1 VVHHRS
7 PLPES
12 HLIGLGDYPGGEC
25 VDQHNNR
32 PSRHGKQ
39 LGMENI
45 ETERLIDQEV
55 AEGTDAAND
64 CRAAPESEL
73 TSDADGRGRCSLHE
87 GEAEEHIHINIPDGL
102 VELIPVPLGVL
113 DSLVVDADTLHH
125 ELSVV
130 LGPARRFGWRV
141 GEDNKNDNAQDD
153 RNRCYDEEDIVPA
166 VETTALDLVE
176 AETQEAGDDAAD
188 TDESLVEVYD

>member
-1 VVHHRS
+1 
-7 PLPES
+7 
-12 HLIGLGDYPGGEC
+12 
-25 VDQHNNR
+25 
-32 PSRHGKQ
+32 
-39 LGMENI
+39 MENI

-73 TSDADGRGRCSLHE
+73 TSDPDGRGRCSLHE
-87 GEAEEHIHINIPDGL
+87 GEAEEHVHINISDAL

-113 DSLVVDADTLHH
+113 DTLVIDTNTLHH

-141 GEDNKNDNAQDD
+141 GEDNENDNAQDD
-153 RNRCYDEEDIVPA
+153 RYRCDDEEDVLPA
-166 VETTALDLVE
+166 VKTTALDLVE
-176 AETQEAGDDAAD
+176 AETQEAGDDPTDA
-188 TDESLVEVYD
+188 DESLVEVDDRRSGQSAHAVVHGLTVPNAGTT